1 MASRQETDRRP
12 KEVSVVLVTWHDAH
26 SGAESWIAIK
36 ELDLEPAEVESV
48 GFLLTEAEGGKPNHI
63 TLFQSRIGDSIDHVL
78 HIPVGMV
85 QKMKVL
91 MELDINN

>member
-1 MASRQETDRRP
+1 M
-12 KEVSVVLVTWHDAH
+12 SVVLVTWHDAH
-26 SGAESWIAIK
+26 SGAESWINIK
-36 ELDLEPAEVESV
+36 ELDSDPAVVESV
-48 GFLLTEAEGGKPNHI
+48 GFLLNEDNGGKPNHI

-85 QKMKVL
+85 QKIKVL

>member
-1 MASRQETDRRP
+1 
-12 KEVSVVLVTWHDAH
+12 VSVVLVTWHDAH

-48 GFLLTEAEGGKPNHI
+48 GYLLNEAEGGKPQHI

-85 QKMKVL
+85 QKIKVL
-91 MELDINN
+91 MELEINI

>member
-1 MASRQETDRRP
+1 M
-12 KEVSVVLVTWHDAH
+12 SVVLVTWHDAH

-36 ELDLEPAEVESV
+36 DLDSEPAEVESV
-48 GFLLTEAEGGKPNHI
+48 GYLLTEAEGGKPHHI

-91 MELDINN
+91 MDLEIIS

>member
-1 MASRQETDRRP
+1 M
-12 KEVSVVLVTWHDAH
+12 SVVLVTWHDAH

-48 GFLLTEAEGGKPNHI
+48 GYLLTEAEGGKPNHI

-78 HIPVGMV
+78 HIPIGMV

-91 MELDINN
+91 MDLEIIS